1 VKAVHPA
8 VAKADATNWHS
19 LHPDEVSQRLG
30 VDPAAGHS
38 FDEAARRL
46 ALHGPNALAEAAG
59 RSVARMIV
67 DQFADVMI
75 LILLAAAVVAG
86 VMGEAADTIA
96 IVVIVLLNATI
107 GFVQE
112 YRAEKAVAALRQMA
126 APLALVRRQG
136 EIRELPAHELVPG
149 DVVLLEAGNVVPADL
164 RLVDVARLR
173 VAEAALTGESQPVE
187 KATEAIAAPD
197 LPLGDR
203 RNMAFKGTAVTYG
216 RAAGIAVATG
226 MATEL
231 GRIAALLAGAE
242 ELKTPLQRRLAKF
255 GARLAV
261 AVLVICALVFAAGLL
276 RGEAPGILFL
286 TAVSLAVA
294 AIPEALPA
302 VVAIALA
309 LGAYKMVGQRALIR
323 RLPAVETL
331 GSVTTIC
338 SDKTGTL
345 TENRM
350 RAEAFE
356 FSGEPAPP
364 AGPAPQSRAFFE
376 ALALCNDARVDHAG
390 QTVGDPTEVALLEAA
405 IASGLDVASLARR
418 YPRMA
423 ELPFDSERKLM
434 TTAHRTGD
442 GVLVCVK
449 GAPEALLD
457 RCTRQA
463 GADGIA
469 PDGETLDRNA
479 LLGKA
484 ERLAAGG
491 MRVLAVA
498 SRRLAALPAVL
509 DAIEADLTFLGFAGL
524 IDPPRAEA
532 AQAVAECR
540 SAGITPVMI
549 TGDHPA
555 TALAIAQRLGIA
567 TGGSALMT
575 GAELAALDGAALA
588 ARIRNTSVYARVDP
602 AQKIRIVEAL
612 QAAGEVVAMT
622 GDGVNDAPALKRAD
636 IGVAMGKVGTDV
648 ARESAHMVLLDDN
661 FATIVRAVRE
671 GRRIYDNI
679 RKFIKY
685 VMTCNLAEILTIFLA
700 PFLGMPIP
708 LLPIHILWI
717 NLVTDGLPGLML
729 VKERAEPDIMQR
741 PPRAPQ
747 ENVFAH
753 GMWQHIVWV
762 GVLMGGVTLLT
773 QAWAMH
779 EGSAHWQSMV
789 FTVLTLS
796 QLGQI
801 LAIRSEHESV
811 FRIGLLSNRYL
822 AVTVALT
829 FLLQM
834 TTLYVPAL
842 NAVFKTQPLSA
853 GELGLCLVLSTVVF
867 FGVEIEKWLWRNGII
882 FRQAPA

>member
-1 VKAVHPA
+1 VKAIHPA

-59 RSVARMIV
+59 RSVARMV
-67 DQFADVMI
+67 FDQFADMMI
-75 LILLAAAVVAG
+75 LILLAAAVIAG

-96 IVVIVLLNATI
+96 IVVIVLLNAII

-126 APLALVRRQG
+126 APSARVRRQG

-164 RLVDVARLR
+164 RLVEVARLR

-187 KATEAIAAPD
+187 KATAAIAGRD

-216 RAAGIAVATG
+216 RAAGIAIATG
-226 MATEL
+226 MSTEL

-242 ELKTPLQRRLAKF
+242 ELKTPLQRRLTKF

-302 VVAIALA
+302 VVAISLA

-331 GSVTTIC
+331 GSITTIC

-356 FSGEPAPP
+356 LAGEAGPP
-364 AGPAPQSRAFFE
+364 AMPMARPRAFFE
-376 ALALCNDARVDHAG
+376 ALALCNDARVDSAG
-390 QTVGDPTEVALLEAA
+390 HTVGDPTEVALLDAA
-405 IASGLDVASLARR
+405 IASGLDIAAVAQRN
-418 YPRMA
+418 PRIA

-434 TTAHRTGD
+434 TTAHRTAD
-442 GVLVCVK
+442 GVIVYVK

-457 RCTRQA
+457 SCAPQ
-463 GADGIA
+463 A
-469 PDGETLDRNA
+469 PDGGLLDRAA
-479 LLGKA
+479 LLDKV
-484 ERLAAGG
+484 ESMAARG

-498 SRRLAALPAVL
+498 CRRLAALPAVL
-509 DAIEADLTFLGFAGL
+509 EAVEADLTFLGFVGL

-555 TALAIAQRLGIA
+555 TALAIARRLGIA
-567 TGGSALMT
+567 AEGSALMT
-575 GAELAALDGAALA
+575 GVGLAALDDAALA
-588 ARIRNTSVYARVDP
+588 ARIRGTSVYARVDP

-729 VKERAEPDIMQR
+729 VKEPAEPDIMQR

-747 ENVFAH
+747 ESVFAH

-762 GVLMGGVTLLT
+762 GFLMGGVALLT

-779 EGSAHWQSMV
+779 DGSAHWQSMV
-789 FTVLTLS
+789 FTALTLS
-796 QLGQI
+796 QLGHI
-801 LAIRSEHESV
+801 LAIRSESESL
-811 FRIGLLSNRYL
+811 FRIGPLSNRYL
-822 AVTVALT
+822 AATVALT

-834 TTLYVPAL
+834 ATLYLPAL

-853 GELGLCLVLSTVVF
+853 GELGLCVALSSVVF
-867 FGVEIEKWLWRNGII
+867 FGVEIEKWLRRSGRIY
-882 FRQAPA
+882 REAAA

>member
-1 VKAVHPA
+1 
-8 VAKADATNWHS
+8 
-19 LHPDEVSQRLG
+19 
-30 VDPAAGHS
+30 
-38 FDEAARRL
+38 
-46 ALHGPNALAEAAG
+46 
-59 RSVARMIV
+59 
-67 DQFADVMI
+67 
-75 LILLAAAVVAG
+75 
-86 VMGEAADTIA
+86 
-96 IVVIVLLNATI
+96 
-107 GFVQE
+107 
-112 YRAEKAVAALRQMA
+112 
-126 APLALVRRQG
+126 
-136 EIRELPAHELVPG
+136 
-149 DVVLLEAGNVVPADL
+149 
-164 RLVDVARLR
+164 
-173 VAEAALTGESQPVE
+173 
-187 KATEAIAAPD
+187 
-197 LPLGDR
+197 
-203 RNMAFKGTAVTYG
+203 
-216 RAAGIAVATG
+216 
-226 MATEL
+226 
-231 GRIAALLAGAE
+231 
-242 ELKTPLQRRLAKF
+242 
-255 GARLAV
+255 
-261 AVLVICALVFAAGLL
+261 
-276 RGEAPGILFL
+276 
-286 TAVSLAVA
+286 
-294 AIPEALPA
+294 
-302 VVAIALA
+302 VAIALA

-331 GSVTTIC
+331 GSITTIC

-356 FSGEPAPP
+356 LAGEDGPP
-364 AGPAPQSRAFFE
+364 AMPMARPRAFFE

-405 IASGLDVASLARR
+405 IASGLDIAALAQRC
-418 YPRMA
+418 PRVA

-434 TTAHRTGD
+434 ATAHRTAD
-442 GVLVCVK
+442 GVIVYVK

-457 RCTRQA
+457 CCAPQ
-463 GADGIA
+463 A
-469 PDGETLDRNA
+469 PDGGLLDRA
-479 LLGKA
+479 ELLDKV
-484 ERLAAGG
+484 ERMAAGG

-575 GAELAALDGAALA
+575 GAELAALDDAALA
-588 ARIRNTSVYARVDP
+588 ARIRGTSVYARVDP

-762 GVLMGGVTLLT
+762 GVLMGGVALLT

-779 EGSAHWQSMV
+779 DGSAHWQSMV

-829 FLLQM
+829 FLLQ
-834 TTLYVPAL
+834 TATLYVPAL

-853 GELGLCLVLSTVVF
+853 GELGLCVALSSVVF
-867 FGVEIEKWLWRNGII
+867 FGVEFEKWLRRRGMIY
-882 FRQAPA
+882 REAAT

>member
-1 VKAVHPA
+1 
-8 VAKADATNWHS
+8 
-19 LHPDEVSQRLG
+19 
-30 VDPAAGHS
+30 
-38 FDEAARRL
+38 
-46 ALHGPNALAEAAG
+46 
-59 RSVARMIV
+59 
-67 DQFADVMI
+67 
-75 LILLAAAVVAG
+75 
-86 VMGEAADTIA
+86 
-96 IVVIVLLNATI
+96 
-107 GFVQE
+107 
-112 YRAEKAVAALRQMA
+112 
-126 APLALVRRQG
+126 
-136 EIRELPAHELVPG
+136 
-149 DVVLLEAGNVVPADL
+149 VPADL
-164 RLVDVARLR
+164 RLIDVARLR

-187 KATEAIAAPD
+187 KATAAIAGAG

-226 MATEL
+226 MRTEL
-231 GRIAALLAGAE
+231 GRIASLLAGAE
-242 ELKTPLQRRLAKF
+242 ELKTPLQRRLTTF

-261 AVLVICALVFAAGLL
+261 AVLVICALVFATGLL
-276 RGEAPGILFL
+276 RGESPAILFL

-302 VVAIALA
+302 VVAISLA

-331 GSVTTIC
+331 GSITTIC

-356 FSGEPAPP
+356 LAGEAMPPALPAPR
-364 AGPAPQSRAFFE
+364 SRAFFE

-390 QTVGDPTEVALLEAA
+390 QTVGDPTEAALLEAA
-405 IASGLDVASLARR
+405 IASGIEIPELLERH
-418 YPRMA
+418 PRIA
-423 ELPFDSERKLM
+423 ELPFESERKLM
-434 TTAHRTGD
+434 ATVHRASD
-442 GVLVCVK
+442 GVLICVK

-457 RCTRQA
+457 RCAWQA
-463 GADGIA
+463 AGGGMAPERIA
-469 PDGETLDRNA
+469 PERAA
-479 LLGKA
+479 LLEKA
-484 ERLAAGG
+484 DRLAAAG

-509 DAIEADLTFLGFAGL
+509 EAVEADLTFLGFVGL

-555 TALAIAQRLGIA
+555 TALAIARRLGVA
-567 TGGSALMT
+567 AGGSALMT
-575 GAELAALDGAALA
+575 GVELAALDDAALA
-588 ARIRNTSVYARVDP
+588 ARIRGTSVYARVDP
-602 AQKIRIVEAL
+602 AQKIRIVQAL

-636 IGVAMGKVGTDV
+636 IGVAMGKAGTEV

-685 VMTCNLAEILTIFLA
+685 VMTCNVAEILTIFLA

-729 VKERAEPDIMQR
+729 VKEPSEQDVMRRA
-741 PPRAPQ
+741 PRAPD
-747 ENVFAH
+747 ESVFAH
-753 GMWQHIVWV
+753 GMWQHIVWAGALMS
-762 GVLMGGVTLLT
+762 GVALLT
-773 QAWAMH
+773 QAWAIH
-779 EGSAHWQSMV
+779 DRSAHWQSMV

-796 QLGQI
+796 QLAQI
-801 LAIRSEHESV
+801 LAIRSEHQSV

-834 TTLYVPAL
+834 ATLYVPAL

-853 GELGLCLVLSTVVF
+853 AELGVCLALSTVVF
-867 FGVEIEKWLWRNGII
+867 IGVEVEKWLRRRGMIY
-882 FRQAPA
+882 RGAD